1 MPRKDAKKCFVC
13 LEAMGWAPVPEPYLG
28 GRTWMEPQVHLG
40 PLLMPGGSGPGV
52 ALQKLLDGD
61 RGRAV
66 PQVCFPGE

>member
-1 MPRKDAKKCFVC
+1 MPRNALC
-13 LEAMGWAPVPEPYLG
+13 AWRRWAGLLCRALSRREDLDG
-28 GRTWMEPQVHLG
+28 TAGALG